1 MAHDRFLYQGYHVA
15 CSAERASGRG
25 IVVTYQVMHPA
36 QTVAAR
42 AGGPAFRES
51 FVAGN
56 MASLADAHEQGRARA
71 RALVLALL
79 RHPDTF
85 ARTV

>member
-1 MAHDRFLYQGYHVA
+1 
-15 CSAERASGRG
+15 
-25 IVVTYQVMHPA
+25 
-36 QTVAAR
+36 
-42 AGGPAFRES
+42 
-51 FVAGN
+51 
-56 MASLADAHEQGRARA
+56 MASLADALEQGRARA